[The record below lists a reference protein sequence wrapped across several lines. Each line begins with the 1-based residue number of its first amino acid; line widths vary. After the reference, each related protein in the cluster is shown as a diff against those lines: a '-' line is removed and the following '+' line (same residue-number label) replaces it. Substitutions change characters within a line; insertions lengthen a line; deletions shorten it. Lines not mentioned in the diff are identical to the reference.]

1 MCLCL
6 FKSQL
11 SINPCHLLN
20 ISGDPGYHL
29 LLVSVQRPVGSKEH
43 GHLEAHRIFF
53 SVHHRFDEKIIRT
66 FNRVNQSLGYRWT
79 VYKVYK
85 KLFHVVNIFSQ
96 FRLCKCWYGQWDD
109 PGSENDQIN
118 NCLKPISKKMKT
130 WAKNTSF
137 SPGAFTSSEKVLRAP
152 TQRVQAPLRPE
163 FLQMSAGCV
172 VGAP

>member
-1 MCLCL
+1 MS
-6 FKSQL
+6 F
-11 SINPCHLLN
+11 IEH
-20 ISGDPGYHL
+20 IRWSGIPPVVGIG
-29 LLVSVQRPVGSKEH
+29 SAACRIQGTRPPRGTQD
-43 GHLEAHRIFF
+43 IF

-79 VYKVYK
+79 VYKVYN